1 MLTGTEED
9 SDAIVLFA
17 AEFEPTVVV
26 EESEG
31 CRAIDDAP
39 NIISSVE
46 ACQKFMFVNG
56 VTFVAWIIL
65 GFPLI
70 LLTPDIPGSCF
81 IC

>member
-31 CRAIDDAP
+31 CLGIDDAP

-46 ACQKFMFVNG
+46 A
-56 VTFVAWIIL
+56 
-65 GFPLI
+65 
-70 LLTPDIPGSCF
+70 
-81 IC
+81 